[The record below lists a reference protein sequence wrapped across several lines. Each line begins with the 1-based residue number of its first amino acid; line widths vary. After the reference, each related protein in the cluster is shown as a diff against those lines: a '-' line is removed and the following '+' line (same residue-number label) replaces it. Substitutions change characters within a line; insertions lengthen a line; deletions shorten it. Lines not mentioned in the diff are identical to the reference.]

1 MKAAFSSTSREF
13 TSRYAGLSFYWAWVF
28 LSFNSLDIVGGD
40 GRAISIVHIMSSA
53 TAMVMFAVCALS
65 WRSVMGWAAKR
76 RSNRAAGMRR
86 DGACRN
92 LPVRTPL
99 VLRFACG
106 DGRRRVCHGIRLHA
120 YRLGLGCNLS

>member
-76 RSNRAAGMRR
+76 
-86 DGACRN
+86 
-92 LPVRTPL
+92 VRI
-99 VLRFACG
+99 VLLACG
-106 DGRRRVCHGIRLHA
+106 VTALAGTCTHSPCSPLCLRRWAQARLPRDSLA
-120 YRLGLGCNLS
+120 RLSSWLGV

>member
-28 LSFNSLDIVGGD
+28 LVVQFAGIVGGD

-76 RSNRAAGMRR
+76 VRIVLL
-86 DGACRN
+86 ACGVTALARN

-106 DGRRRVCHGIRLHA
+106 DGRQARLPRDSLA
-120 YRLGLGCNLS
+120 RLSSWLGV

>member
-76 RSNRAAGMRR
+76 
-86 DGACRN
+86 
-92 LPVRTPL
+92 VRI
-99 VLRFACG
+99 VLLACG
-106 DGRRRVCHGIRLHA
+106 VTALA
-120 YRLGLGCNLS
+120 

>member
-53 TAMVMFAVCALS
+53 TA
-65 WRSVMGWAAKR
+65 R
-76 RSNRAAGMRR
+76 
-86 DGACRN
+86 
-92 LPVRTPL
+92 
-99 VLRFACG
+99 
-106 DGRRRVCHGIRLHA
+106 
-120 YRLGLGCNLS
+120 